1 MVGKKSGDSAV
12 ALRRKEQV
20 LAAAAECVRRE
31 GFHRTSMSQ
40 ISAAAGMSSG
50 HIHHFFGGKEG
61 IIEGV
66 VAREH
71 GELGDFVDEVRV
83 ASDGNDPIT
92 ALVNLVPK
100 CAERYLDSSNAAL
113 AIEILAESTR
123 NPKVASLL
131 KENDVSVSASFNEL
145 FGGSSAEVKS
155 SCEIVAALFEGL
167 SARALRNP
175 ESKKRIDMSM
185 LQRAVEQI
193 MRVS

>member
-71 GELGDFVDEVRV
+71 SELGDFIDEVRV
-83 ASDGNDPIT
+83 ASDGTDPVT
-92 ALVNLVPK
+92 AFTELVPK
-100 CAERYLDSSNAAL
+100 CAERYMARSNASL
-113 AIEILAESTR
+113 TIEILAEATR
-123 NPKVASLL
+123 NSKVASLIE
-131 KENDVSVSASFNEL
+131 ENDKSVSESFYEL
-145 FGGSSAEVKS
+145 FGGRSPAIES

-175 ESKKRIDMSM
+175 ESKQRIDMSM
-185 LQRAVEQI
+185 LKRAVRHI
-193 MRVS
+193 LTDV